1 MPIIQAA
8 PLHWR
13 ANGSHNCKLTPIS
26 TVLASIQAR
35 WTPNSFYISS
45 DNVALV
51 ALGRAY
57 GGAG

>member
-13 ANGSHNCKLTPIS
+13 ANGSHNCKLTTIN
-26 TVLASIQAR
+26 TILACIQAR
-35 WTPNSFYISS
+35 WAQSPFYISS

-57 GGAG
+57 GGTG